1 MQVEQELHRAA
12 GKTREVEDMK
22 TRLQVDKQ
30 RLDIQLNQAK
40 EGLPSFFPSK
50 NEAP

>member
-12 GKTREVEDMK
+12 GKTREVEDVQA
-22 TRLQVDKQ
+22 RLQVDKQ

-40 EGLPSFFPSK
+40 EGLSSVL
-50 NEAP
+50 